1 MKIYISGKISDLPTE
16 QVREKFAKAEA
27 QIRAFGHEPVNP
39 LDNGQPSTA
48 TWAQQMTAS
57 IALLFECDAIYLLP
71 DWGDS
76 RGARIEANIAEE
88 CGLEILHQPEYGT
101 YERRV

>member
-39 LDNGQPSTA
+39 LDNGQPATA

-88 CGLEILHQPEYGT
+88 CGLEILQQPEYGT
-101 YERRV
+101 YKSNL

>member
-16 QVREKFAKAEA
+16 QVKEKFAKAEA

-57 IALLFECDAIYLLP
+57 LAMLFESERSTSCPTGATV
-71 DWGDS
+71 GVRAS
-76 RGARIEANIAEE
+76 RRISPKSA
-88 CGLEILHQPEYGT
+88 GLEILHQPEYGT
-101 YERRV
+101 YKSSL

>member
-16 QVREKFAKAEA
+16 QVKEKFAKAEA

-39 LDNGQPSTA
+39 LDNGLPSTA

-57 IALLFECDAIYLLP
+57 LAMLFECDAIYLLP

-76 RGARIEANIAEE
+76 RGARIEANIAQE
-88 CGLEILHQPEYGT
+88 CGLEILHPEYGT
-101 YERRV
+101 YENRV

>member
-16 QVREKFAKAEA
+16 QVKEKFAKAEA

-39 LDNGQPSTA
+39 LDNGQLPTA

-57 IALLFECDAIYLLP
+57 LAMLFECDAIYLLS
-71 DWGDS
+71 DWDDS

-88 CGLEILHQPEYGT
+88 CGLEILHQPQYGT
-101 YERRV
+101 YESRI

>member
-16 QVREKFAKAEA
+16 QVKEKFAKAEA
-27 QIRAFGHEPVNP
+27 QIRAFGQEPVNP
-39 LDNGQPSTA
+39 LDNGQPSSA

-57 IALLFECDAIYLLP
+57 LAMLFECDAIYLLP

-101 YERRV
+101 YKSSL

>member
-16 QVREKFAKAEA
+16 QVKEKFAKAEA

-57 IALLFECDAIYLLP
+57 LAMLFECDAIYFLP
-71 DWGDS
+71 DWVES
-76 RGARIEANIAEE
+76 RGARIEAKIAQE
-88 CGLEILHQPEYGT
+88 CGLEILHLPEYGT
-101 YERRV
+101 YESKV

>member
-1 MKIYISGKISDLPTE
+1 MKIYISGKISNLPIE
-16 QVREKFAKAEA
+16 QVKEKFAKAEA
-27 QIRAFGHEPVNP
+27 QIWAFGHEPVNP

-57 IALLFECDAIYLLP
+57 LAMLFECDAIYLLK

-76 RGARIEANIAEE
+76 RGSRIEANIAEE
-88 CGLEILHQPEYGT
+88 CGLQIIHQPEYAT
-101 YERRV
+101 YESRV